1 MLFLDLCFGRAN
13 APSLHVDCPF
23 SLMLRTSSVRDAST
37 CLRCNLR
44 LVLRQIQQ
52 RRYQSSDESPLPLRH
67 GQLPT
72 PALEEQHNHQT
83 SRVRVVRTHAN
94 HGRIRGKKG
103 GQRRVESSE
112 ALSIASLG
120 QSSEVIVLRD
130 LHEPKS
136 PRKPLHEQLREQEA
150 DSDEPTPLALT
161 ASDIQ
166 AMSGGRRAV
175 RPPPSEVFESI
186 EALRPDGG
194 IHVVTKNEFDARLT
208 ALAKGYTISQLRG
221 YLYHQTAPA
230 RLAMSKAKRSRH
242 AQDHLDTTEI
252 SSARGE
258 LQDLTRTPWHP
269 GITAATKRLPITRSA
284 MDSQS
289 AKGRKMNNKEYV
301 IESILREAWALGIE
315 EEQAAKGEMEFLL
328 SPMQFG
334 LLLTKNSE
342 ALRPLLE
349 SSKFYKNSRF
359 QLFQPDHVIRII
371 GPRAEAEAIA
381 FVLAEAFAPARS
393 AEIAL
398 DTFHSVLQHNPPGY
412 RLPDVL
418 NAAQLSN
425 IMDLT
430 KTYIRYDHEAKH
442 LQVASFA
449 DVGINDAH
457 RLLVALLPM
466 HTHGTTTRLH
476 DPHKSGDCHLEPTS
490 TTANLPSSTRHRRLA
505 RWVTSSPRT
514 IETKTSAVDDPVL
527 LGLQEGNAR
536 SRPLANLS
544 ASRKP
549 LSKHSPIITQ
559 AVEIMRTS
567 PLIPDALANP
577 RRPSIWPD
585 TPRHD
590 FWLARF
596 GQALHDT
603 GLEDT
608 YPGVDGITSTRST
621 VQESY
626 AKPVFGPKFPGL
638 EGLLADSRP
647 VSRRKDQSWV
657 DRTELIAHLIP
668 SPLEQTGI
676 LATSAFPSIQLR
688 FTIEESIDPIEDE
701 KTIFTM
707 LPNGKRIVF
716 NDIRA
721 IARTDVVQLDLPSHP
736 VDIRFERTQ
745 ALKSRHAA
753 NDARIKSFIEAVHK
767 SMVNDTALRAPPAVE
782 IPIPQ
787 WIVSPMNSSHPEYL
801 QHAARSLKS
810 QAFSEGVPAN
820 QMIPVKYLFAGFEY
834 REPRDFETKSVASK
848 YRTRV
853 QTVEA
858 GVTGGRRIELSML
871 LSYRAMKNM
880 FDGQQ
885 FSDLEGFASASV
897 DLVNSLGKI
906 EKRSDHGS
914 ASRRSALAKDGHQM
928 RQEKKT
934 KRESRRLQ
942 AESAQTNS
950 SWSEHSPVT
959 PQSNIQVDNME
970 HGAQSEDV
978 TDVEVPQSQVSDPV
992 EALEMGKD
1000 AQQEQGSKLDIDNDP
1015 RAEGLPSNEQP
1026 SQEPIV
1032 IGEPKNRLIPDAQ
1045 DLQPIEHRTEESSL
1059 KTATQ
1064 SEIADSPT
1072 EQDQTFKPAGGEKSN
1087 TVEPTTSSSEPAIE
1101 AKTAEQTSEQTL
1113 EQTPEP
1119 EAEAKKEEEQTPEE
1133 EPLSVRLRRLM
1144 GR

>member
-1 MLFLDLCFGRAN
+1 
-13 APSLHVDCPF
+13 
-23 SLMLRTSSVRDAST
+23 MLRTSSVRDAST

-67 GQLPT
+67 AQFPA
-72 PALEEQHNHQT
+72 PALEEQQNDQT
-83 SRVRVVRTHAN
+83 SRLRVVRTHAN

-136 PRKPLHEQLREQEA
+136 TRKPLREQLREQEA

-230 RLAMSKAKRSRH
+230 KSAMSKAKRSRH
-242 AQDHLDTTEI
+242 AQNPLDTTEI
-252 SSARGE
+252 SSTQGE

-284 MDSQS
+284 MDSQF

-315 EEQAAKGEMEFLL
+315 EEQAVKGEMEFLL

-412 RLPDVL
+412 RLPDVF
-418 NAAQLSN
+418 NATQLSN

-430 KTYIRYDHEAKH
+430 KTYIRYDHEAKT
-442 LQVASFA
+442 LQIASFA

-457 RLLVALLPM
+457 RLLVALLPL

-476 DPHKSGDCHLEPTS
+476 DPYESGDCHLEPTS
-490 TTANLPSSTRHRRLA
+490 TTANLPSSARHRRLA

-514 IETKTSAVDDPVL
+514 VKTKTSAVDDPMS

-536 SRPLANLS
+536 SRPLANPS

-549 LSKHSPIITQ
+549 LSKHSSIITQ
-559 AVEIMRTS
+559 AIEIMRTS
-567 PLIPDALANP
+567 PLIPDPLLDP

-590 FWLARF
+590 FWMARF

-608 YPGVDGITSTRST
+608 YPGADGITSTRST

-647 VSRRKDQSWV
+647 VSRKKDQRWV

-676 LATSAFPSIQLR
+676 LATGAFPSIQLR
-688 FTIEESIDPIEDE
+688 FTIEESVYPIEDE
-701 KTIFTM
+701 KAIFTM

-716 NDIRA
+716 NNIRA

-745 ALKSRHAA
+745 ELKSRHAA
-753 NDARIKSFIEAVHK
+753 NDARIKSFIEAVHE

-787 WIVSPMNSSHPEYL
+787 WIVSPMNTDHPEYL

-810 QAFSEGVPAN
+810 QAFSEGVPADL
-820 QMIPVKYLFAGFEY
+820 MIPVKYLFAGFEY
-834 REPRDFETKSVASK
+834 REPRDFETNSVASK

-858 GVTGGRRIELSML
+858 GVTGGRRVELSML

-906 EKRSDHGS
+906 KKRSDYGS
-914 ASRRSALAKDGHQM
+914 ASRRSALAQDGHQM

-934 KRESRRLQ
+934 KREPRRLQ
-942 AESAQTNS
+942 AELAQTDGS
-950 SWSEHSPVT
+950 RTEDSPVT
-959 PQSNIQVDNME
+959 PQSNIHVDNME
-970 HGAQSEDV
+970 PGAQSEDV
-978 TDVEVPQSQVSDPV
+978 TDVRIPQSQVSDTV
-992 EALEMGKD
+992 EALEMDKV

-1032 IGEPKNRLIPDAQ
+1032 IGEPEKRFIPDAQ
-1045 DLQPIEHRTEESSL
+1045 DLQPAERRTESSS

-1064 SEIADSPT
+1064 PEIVDSST
-1072 EQDQTFKPAGGEKSN
+1072 EQDQTSKPAGGEESS
-1087 TVEPTTSSSEPAIE
+1087 TVEPTTSSSKPAIE
-1101 AKTAEQTSEQTL
+1101 AKTVEQTSEQTL
-1113 EQTPEP
+1113 KQMPEP